1 MFRHIASPANRP
13 TNRTRNGNT
22 GNTKI
27 SSMVQ
32 MSLFV
37 SCFCVYFQAPLRRP
51 EVMKSSD
58 QIADENGQLLSP
70 RWILHSIAL
79 STLANRN
86 VFKTFSRLDFVRTFP
101 QHVLSPI
108 CFPKSSIRYYR
119 FKILKVHQSLSWCHA
134 SECDLS
140 TWKWLVNILK
150 LLIKLNARIGRGMTI
165 LYFFRLH
172 CLNIFCLNRI
182 SQFTH
187 KLANCLSIS
196 RNSWSQ
202 LIISKWTW
210 YYFQQN

>member
-13 TNRTRNGNT
+13 TNRTRNGNI
-22 GNTKI
+22 I

-32 MSLFV
+32 MSLSV

-101 QHVLSPI
+101 QHVFSLI
-108 CFPKSSIRYYR
+108 CVIRKAPSAIIDSR
-119 FKILKVHQSLSWCHA
+119 FWKFTRVCHGVMQA
-134 SECDLS
+134 NVTYQPESD
-140 TWKWLVNILK
+140 WL
-150 LLIKLNARIGRGMTI
+150 
-165 LYFFRLH
+165 
-172 CLNIFCLNRI
+172 IFW
-182 SQFTH
+182 
-187 KLANCLSIS
+187 NCLL
-196 RNSWSQ
+196 NWMQ
-202 LIISKWTW
+202 E
-210 YYFQQN
+210 